1 MSSVVFSSVFS
12 TAPLVGVVGVEDDLV
27 SVDVVVPSCSSNRS
41 GRFGMGVRQNSKL
54 LKLSSGLFSVAVS
67 YTHLTLPTILLV

>member
-27 SVDVVVPSCSSNRS
+27 SVDVVVPSCSHVPSWPELRS
-41 GRFGMGVRQNSKL
+41 GL
-54 LKLSSGLFSVAVS
+54 VAR
-67 YTHLTLPTILLV
+67 PK